1 MKLDKTV
8 QNKLIKLMSKHQ
20 NEKAKLNA
28 GQLRE
33 ALTITL
39 KAMYD
44 LSMIDKSTIITT
56 LIVPKKER

>member
-1 MKLDKTV
+1 
-8 QNKLIKLMSKHQ
+8 MSKHQ